1 MSNRISNQEENI
13 QTKSGK
19 QRVFTQVKVTQT
31 ITRSIG
37 TEIGQ
42 ASTTEIRRH
51 TRISSRRF
59 TGAYKSIQLQPLDFT
74 GVNSAGVISAWSLGA
89 PDAYLA
95 AISELQESGVLG
107 FDHID
112 ILPTNND
119 RTDGIVN
126 AQTLIENFNA
136 GAMQNDVDSQDK
148 ESAPANGAKNRTQ
161 VTGQDALENHA
172 SQQCVGND
180 CSHHRSAGSEEFTI
194 IHRSILSRKAEVLH
208 V

>member
-13 QTKSGK
+13 ETKSGE
-19 QRVFTQVKVTQT
+19 QRVFTQVKITQT

-37 TEIGQ
+37 TKISQ

-59 TGAYKSIQLQPLDFT
+59 TGADESIQLQPFDFT
-74 GVNSAGVISAWSLGA
+74 RMNGAGVISAWSLGA

-95 AISELQESGVLG
+95 AISELQEGGVLG
-107 FDHID
+107 FDHIN

-119 RTDGIVN
+119 GANGIVN

-136 GAMQNDVDSQDK
+136 GAMQNDVDNQGK
-148 ESAPANGAKNRTQ
+148 KGAPSNGAKNRTQ

-172 SQQCVGND
+172 SKQCVGND

-194 IHRSILSRKAEVLH
+194 IHRSILSRKAEVSH

>member
-13 QTKSGK
+13 ETKSGE
-19 QRVFTQVKVTQT
+19 QRVFTQVKITQT

-37 TEIGQ
+37 TKISQ

-59 TGAYKSIQLQPLDFT
+59 TGADESIQLQPFDFT
-74 GVNSAGVISAWSLGA
+74 RMNGAGVISAWSLGA

-95 AISELQESGVLG
+95 AISELQEGGVLG
-107 FDHID
+107 FDHIN

-119 RTDGIVN
+119 GANGIVN

-136 GAMQNDVDSQDK
+136 GTMQNDVDNQGK
-148 ESAPANGAKNRTQ
+148 KGAPSNGAKNRTQ

-172 SQQCVGND
+172 SKQCVGND

-194 IHRSILSRKAEVLH
+194 IHRSILSRKAEVSH